1 MQSCWN
7 SASWQGLT
15 ELSSTRFFFHLIL
28 RSQYV
33 SPVTSRVL
41 HIYMMRQ
48 FQHSSVSFLILQ
60 KPYGRMKNKSRIEL
74 ALFVKGKCSE
84 ELQSLTTYFGK
95 FFCPLATQAV
105 SNDIIV
111 GLLLQQVTCW
121 RNIKSL
127 EYFTPKEL
135 EKYSAVSLLGFIRLK
150 KKSQIAALC

>member
-1 MQSCWN
+1 MWVLSLLGCCIYTWWDN
-7 SASWQGLT
+7 SSIA
-15 ELSSTRFFFHLIL
+15 
-28 RSQYV
+28 V
-33 SPVTSRVL
+33 SA
-41 HIYMMRQ
+41 
-48 FQHSSVSFLILQ
+48 FLILQ
-60 KPYGRMKNKSRIEL
+60 KSYGRMKNKFRIEL

-121 RNIKSL
+121 RNTKSL
-127 EYFTPKEL
+127 EPFTPKEL

-150 KKSQIAALC
+150 KKKSDCSPLLNLFYWAACSFYQWHKY